1 MPENRKDI
9 IETRSGAVPVSRR
22 SFLGKTVLG
31 AAAAAGAALTATTGP
46 ASAKDKIS
54 QAEAHYQNHPNK
66 GQHCGGCT
74 HYFFGSCAIVA
85 GSISSNGWCKFFKAA
100 A

>member
-1 MPENRKDI
+1 MPENQKDI
-9 IETRSGAVPVSRR
+9 AETRSAAVPVSRR
-22 SFLGKTVLG
+22 SFLGKTVL
-31 AAAAAGAALTATTGP
+31 AAAAAGAALTAKTGSV
-46 ASAKDKIS
+46 SAKDKVS

-74 HYFFGSCAIVA
+74 HYFFGSCALVA

-100 A
+100 

>member
-1 MPENRKDI
+1 MPENREDI
-9 IETRSGAVPVSRR
+9 IETRSAAVPVSRR

-31 AAAAAGAALTATTGP
+31 AAAAVGAALTATTGP

-54 QAEAHYQNHPNK
+54 QAAAHYQNHPNK

-85 GSISSNGWCKFFKAA
+85 GSISSNGWCKFFKATA
-100 A
+100 